1 MGSFKRVDDQTRRDY
16 FNEWGLWEKVKGG
29 NGWIAIVFDSHQP
42 GKKAPKNLP
51 PGTVSQE
58 VHYFDTD
65 GGKLRRRAIVHQY
78 LQPDG
83 TLGASGK
90 PDPKWL
96 MGEDGT
102 TYAGPTQAKK

>member
-1 MGSFKRVDDQTRRDY
+1 MGAFQRVDEWTLRGY
-16 FNEWGLWEKVKGG
+16 FNNWGLLEKVQAGEMLTVVYKRGKPGQNAPAELQKG
-29 NGWIAIVFDSHQP
+29 
-42 GKKAPKNLP
+42 
-51 PGTVSQE
+51 TESQE
-58 VHYFDTD
+58 VHYFDTCQ
-65 GGKLRRRAIVHQY
+65 GKLRRRAIVHQY

-102 TYAGPTQAKK
+102 IYAFDRSQAGN